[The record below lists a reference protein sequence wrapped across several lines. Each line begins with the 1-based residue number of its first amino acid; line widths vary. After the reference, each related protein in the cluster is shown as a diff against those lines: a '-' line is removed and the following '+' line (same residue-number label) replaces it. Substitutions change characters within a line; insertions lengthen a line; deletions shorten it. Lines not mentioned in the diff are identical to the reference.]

1 MAMLLASCPLA
12 AALQTGLGRSMAA
25 APSNFGAL
33 PTAART
39 ARAAVPRVAP
49 AKMQDAPLRRVDF
62 TDDRSGLSS
71 VRAVASAEP
80 LTTGLDDMTQYY
92 EGSASLEDRM
102 EEYVTKRGGDRV
114 IRKIL
119 IANNGMAATKT
130 IMSIRN
136 WAYNTFGDERAVQ
149 FVVMATPE
157 DLKANAEFIRRADE
171 FVEVPGGSNANNYA
185 NVQLIVDLCLS
196 QNVDAVMVGWGHAS
210 ENPKLGDM
218 LKEKAALLGKEVTFI
233 GPTSPV
239 MRVLGDKIGSNLVA
253 QGAGVSTMPWNGD
266 GLTADLD
273 EMGNIP
279 FEQFDAACI
288 HTEEEAVDAAKKI
301 GYPVMLKASEGGGGK
316 GIRKALNEEE
326 LRTAYPQVLGEVPG
340 SPVFLVQLCQG
351 ARHLEVQVMGDAHGN
366 AIALGGRDC
375 STQRRFQKIFEEG
388 PPVIADDEVFCDM
401 MRAAVNLCK
410 NLGYRAASGLEKSR
424 G

>member
-62 TDDRSGLSS
+62 TDDRSGTPGRLAGTREATVCWPRQRRIVAAGLSS

-196 QNVDAVMVGWGHAS
+196 QNVQ
-210 ENPKLGDM
+210 
-218 LKEKAALLGKEVTFI
+218 AA
-233 GPTSPV
+233 
-239 MRVLGDKIGSNLVA
+239 
-253 QGAGVSTMPWNGD
+253 
-266 GLTADLD
+266 
-273 EMGNIP
+273 
-279 FEQFDAACI
+279 
-288 HTEEEAVDAAKKI
+288 
-301 GYPVMLKASEGGGGK
+301 
-316 GIRKALNEEE
+316 
-326 LRTAYPQVLGEVPG
+326 
-340 SPVFLVQLCQG
+340 
-351 ARHLEVQVMGDAHGN
+351 
-366 AIALGGRDC
+366 
-375 STQRRFQKIFEEG
+375 
-388 PPVIADDEVFCDM
+388 
-401 MRAAVNLCK
+401 
-410 NLGYRAASGLEKSR
+410 
-424 G
+424 